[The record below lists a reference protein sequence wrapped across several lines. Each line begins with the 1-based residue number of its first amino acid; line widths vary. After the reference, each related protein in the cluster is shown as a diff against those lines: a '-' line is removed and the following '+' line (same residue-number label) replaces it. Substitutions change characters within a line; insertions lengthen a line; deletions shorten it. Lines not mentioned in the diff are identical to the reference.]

1 MRFGW
6 PWTSVIHIRN
16 SASVA
21 KDAED
26 STMRTVKVA
35 LVSVLLTGLLS
46 GCAALAV
53 LRCIASAGLAC

>member
-6 PWTSVIHIRN
+6 LWTSVIHFRN
-16 SASVA
+16 ACVA

-26 STMRTVKVA
+26 SIMRPVKVV

-46 GCAALAV
+46 GCAVLAV